1 MLIRKFKTFL
11 LRLGAKR
18 ALRDARSTTV
28 RALAAHG
35 GPNAKVLVVCH
46 GNIYRS
52 PLVAVRLG
60 ELLGPGRVI
69 TSAGFHPKG
78 ERLSPAEHIDMSA
91 RHGMD
96 LSQHRS
102 RVVSDEDFAR
112 ADLIVLMDQRNWV
125 SLQRAGADESRYVW
139 LGAMGPNPMEIPDPY
154 GLDAAAAE
162 AIVKRL
168 LLCTEELAT
177 RLR

>member
-11 LRLGAKR
+11 LRLGATR
-18 ALRDARSTTV
+18 ALRDARSSSV
-28 RALAAHG
+28 RALAEHG
-35 GPNAKVLVVCH
+35 GPDSKILVVCH

-52 PLVAVRLG
+52 PLVAVRLR
-60 ELLGPGRVI
+60 ELLGSGRVI

-78 ERLSPAEHIDMSA
+78 DRPSPDSHIKMSA
-91 RHGMD
+91 GFGVD
-96 LSQHRS
+96 LSEHRS
-102 RVVSDEDFAR
+102 RVVSDADFAA

-125 SLQRAGADESRYVW
+125 SLKRAEADESKFLW

-154 GLDAAAAE
+154 ELDEAAAE

-168 LLCTEELAT
+168 LLCTAELAK

>member
-1 MLIRKFKTFL
+1 MLLRKFKTFL

-18 ALRDARSTTV
+18 ALRDARTSSV

-35 GPNAKVLVVCH
+35 GADAKILLVCH

-52 PLVAVRLG
+52 PLVAVRLR

-69 TSAGFHPKG
+69 TSAGFHPQG
-78 ERLSPAEHIDMSA
+78 DRPSPEAHINMSA
-91 RHGMD
+91 RLGVD

-102 RVVSDEDFAR
+102 RVVSDADLAA

-125 SLQRAGADESRYVW
+125 SLVRAEADKSRFVW
-139 LGAMGPNPMEIPDPY
+139 LGAMGPNPMEIQDPY

-162 AIVKRL
+162 TIIMRL
-168 LLCTEELAT
+168 LLCTEELAK

>member
-1 MLIRKFKTFL
+1 MLYRKFKTFL

-18 ALRDARSTTV
+18 ALRDARTSSV

-35 GPNAKVLVVCH
+35 GPTAKILVVCH

-52 PLVAVRLG
+52 PLVAVRLR
-60 ELLGPGRVI
+60 ELLGAGREI

-78 ERLSPAEHIDMSA
+78 DRPSPEAHIKMSA
-91 RHGMD
+91 RLGVD
-96 LSQHRS
+96 LRQHRS
-102 RVVSDEDFAR
+102 RVVSDADLAA

-125 SLQRAGADESRYVW
+125 SLERAEADKSKFVW

-154 GLDAAAAE
+154 EMDEAAAE

-168 LLCTEELAT
+168 LLCTDELAK

>member
-1 MLIRKFKTFL
+1 MLLRKFKTFL

-18 ALRDARSTTV
+18 ALRDARAVSV

-35 GPNAKVLVVCH
+35 GPGAKVLVVCH

-52 PLVAVRLG
+52 PLVAVRLR

-69 TSAGFHPKG
+69 SSAGFHPKG
-78 ERLSPAEHIDMSA
+78 ERPSPAAHINMSA
-91 RHGMD
+91 RLGVD

-102 RVVSDEDFAR
+102 RVVSDADFAG
-112 ADLIVLMDQRNWV
+112 ADLIVLMDRRNWV
-125 SLQRAGADESRYVW
+125 SLKRAEADESKFVW

-154 GLDAAAAE
+154 EMDAAAAE
-162 AIVKRL
+162 AVVMRL
-168 LLCTEELAT
+168 LLCTDELAK
-177 RLR
+177 RLG

>member
-1 MLIRKFKTFL
+1 MLLRKFKTFL

-18 ALRDARSTTV
+18 ALRDARTSSV
-28 RALAAHG
+28 RALAKHG
-35 GPNAKVLVVCH
+35 GPEARVLVVCH

-52 PLVAVRLG
+52 PLVAVRLR
-60 ELLGPGRVI
+60 ELLGAGRVI
-69 TSAGFHPKG
+69 TSAGFHPIG
-78 ERLSPAEHIDMSA
+78 DRPSPDAHIEMSGRL
-91 RHGMD
+91 GVD

-102 RVVSDEDFAR
+102 RVVSAADFAA

-125 SLQRAGADESRYVW
+125 SLVRAEADKSRFVW

-154 GLDAAAAE
+154 EMDAAAAE

-168 LLCTEELAT
+168 LLCTEELAK

>member
-1 MLIRKFKTFL
+1 MLLRKFKTFL

-18 ALRDARSTTV
+18 ALRDARASSV

-35 GPNAKVLVVCH
+35 GSSARVLVVCH

-52 PLVAVRLG
+52 PLVAVRLR
-60 ELLGPGRVI
+60 ELLPGRVI
-69 TSAGFHPKG
+69 NSAGFHPKG
-78 ERLSPAEHIDMSA
+78 DRPSPPEHLEMSA
-91 RHGMD
+91 RLGVD

-102 RVVSDEDFAR
+102 RVVSDEDFAA
-112 ADLIVLMDQRNWV
+112 ADLIVLMDRRNWV
-125 SLQRAGADESRYVW
+125 SLQRANADETKYVW

-162 AIVKRL
+162 VIVNRL
-168 LLCTEELAT
+168 LLCTEELAK

>member
-18 ALRDARSTTV
+18 ALRDARTSSV

-35 GPNAKVLVVCH
+35 GPDAKILIVCH

-52 PLVAVRLG
+52 SLVAVRLR
-60 ELLGPGRVI
+60 ELLGPDRVI

-78 ERLSPAEHIDMSA
+78 DRPSPEAHINMSSRL
-91 RHGMD
+91 GVD

-102 RVVSDEDFAR
+102 RVVTDADFAA

-125 SLQRAGADESRYVW
+125 SLTRAGADNSRFVW

-154 GLDAAAAE
+154 ELDADAAE
-162 AIVKRL
+162 AIVMRL
-168 LLCTEELAT
+168 LLCTDELAK

>member
-1 MLIRKFKTFL
+1 MLLRKFKTFL
-11 LRLGAKR
+11 LRIGAKR
-18 ALRDARSTTV
+18 ALRDARASSV
-28 RALAAHG
+28 RALALHG
-35 GPNAKVLVVCH
+35 GPTARILVVCH

-52 PLVAVRLG
+52 PLVAARLG

-69 TSAGFHPKG
+69 VSAGFHPVG
-78 ERLSPAEHIDMSA
+78 DRPSPDAHIDMS
-91 RHGMD
+91 RRLGVD
-96 LSQHRS
+96 LTQHRS
-102 RVVSDEDFAR
+102 RVVADADFAA

-125 SLQRAGADESRYVW
+125 SLKRAEADESKFVW

-162 AIVKRL
+162 AIVMRL
-168 LLCTEELAT
+168 LLCTEELAK

>member
-18 ALRDARSTTV
+18 ALRDARSSTV

-52 PLVAVRLG
+52 PLVAARLR

-78 ERLSPAEHIDMSA
+78 DRPSPQAHIDMSG
-91 RHGMD
+91 RFGVD

-102 RVVSDEDFAR
+102 RVVSEADFAA
-112 ADLIVLMDQRNWV
+112 ADLIVFMDRRNWV
-125 SLQRAGADESRYVW
+125 SLKRAEADESKFVW

-154 GLDAAAAE
+154 EMDPVAAE
-162 AIVKRL
+162 AIVERL
-168 LLCTEELAT
+168 LLCTEELAK
-177 RLR
+177 RLA